1 VTGPTTTTAYA
12 LLSCCGG
19 GGDEGAISVVTGG
32 WHYHTAGGLQDTLM
46 LPLSLCLSDYE
57 TFRIPPLMS
66 EGRFVRWTR
75 EGVEG
80 RRRSVAE
87 GGDGGDRPHKK
98 PRKIFLNVSEN
109 KPSDRKISNFV
120 RVDRLFCRIA
130 ISKVLRTFD
139 PLNWN

>member
-1 VTGPTTTTAYA
+1 MTGPTTTTAYA

-19 GGDEGAISVVTGG
+19 GDDEGAISVVTGG

-87 GGDGGDRPHKK
+87 GAMG
-98 PRKIFLNVSEN
+98 
-109 KPSDRKISNFV
+109 
-120 RVDRLFCRIA
+120 A
-130 ISKVLRTFD
+130 ID
-139 PLNWN
+139 PIKSPEKYF